1 MYKEL
6 MITLKVKQMA
16 DKIIKVY
23 VDGQLVLT
31 KEFEGFYMGEE
42 YEQALHDLSAFCKTL
57 LYTKD

>member
-1 MYKEL
+1 
-6 MITLKVKQMA
+6 MA